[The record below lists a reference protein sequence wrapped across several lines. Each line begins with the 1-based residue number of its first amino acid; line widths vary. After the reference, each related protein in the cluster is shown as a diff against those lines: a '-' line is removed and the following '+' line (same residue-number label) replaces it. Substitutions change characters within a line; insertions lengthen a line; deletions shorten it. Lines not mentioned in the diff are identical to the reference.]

1 MTRGA
6 ANGGAG
12 SPAPPA
18 PPPQRILLASEGRAI
33 PASAVARAAALA
45 KPANASAKAPV
56 HVFSV
61 ARVWGT
67 SLGLPNPGLLPTKR
81 EWDQQRQQV
90 ADAVK
95 ALKRHGIQAT
105 GHVLGTRRA
114 TKRIVSEAERL
125 HCDAI
130 VMAADPPRN
139 RLLADLLWSQEPY
152 RVKRKATVP
161 VHLVIVSDATPA
173 PARARP
179 SRHQRNPR

>member
-125 HCDAI
+125 HS
-130 VMAADPPRN
+130 
-139 RLLADLLWSQEPY
+139 DLLWSQEPY